1 MHSLLIDPTVVG
13 YIKERVGGKSNY
25 YRLLY
30 NLVSILTIVP
40 LLLAGLYD
48 KGAVVFSWS
57 GWTVGVRLLLFTLA
71 IFCFLAGAKGYNMQY
86 FLGLQQ
92 MRDGKEH
99 LLLGDS
105 ESFSESGIFGIIRH
119 PWYLGTLL
127 FVWSIYGVYYQK
139 NFAVAVILS
148 IYLVVGTLLEERKIL
163 AEYGDRYR
171 DYQKRVSMF
180 VPIKWL
186 MHRIKID

>member
-1 MHSLLIDPTVVG
+1 MHSLLIDPRVAR
-13 YIKERVGGKSNY
+13 YIKERVGVNPMY

-30 NLVSILTIVP
+30 NLVSVLTLVP
-40 LLLAGLYD
+40 LLLVGLYD
-48 KGAVVFSWS
+48 RGEIVFSWS
-57 GWTVGVRLLLFTLA
+57 GWIIGIRFLLFFLA
-71 IFCFLAGAKGYNMQY
+71 LFCFLAGAKGYNMQH
-86 FLGLQQ
+86 FLGFQQ

-105 ESFSESGIFGIIRH
+105 QSFSESGIFGIIRH

-127 FVWSIYGVYYQK
+127 FVWSVYGVYYQK

-148 IYLVVGTLLEERKIL
+148 IYLIVGTLLEERKIL

-186 MHRIKID
+186 KQRLKVN